1 MFADV
6 VVNDLLSRQ
15 IAAEEIGSDPS
26 EPVGRSYHYDV
37 PDHLRGVVQPGHLV
51 WVPFGERLL
60 QGIVVGLMQ
69 AAAVAGTRPLKS
81 LVLDEPVL
89 TRTQIALA
97 RWMSG
102 HTLAPLLDCLRLML
116 PPGLLRSAEPLL
128 EALLLPP
135 YPPDLSS
142 EQTELLDRLQ
152 EGSISLRRL
161 KRVAPALAAGT
172 VIDPLVRSGLVAR
185 RQVVLGVPLR
195 PKTGK
200 RVRLLADADE
210 VKRSLPALGHASKQA
225 DVLSW
230 LAATTDPLPRLSSVR
245 EAVQSSPGPIQA
257 LAARGWVDIT
267 PRRRLLLVLASS
279 QAIEEGLQ
287 GELSRAPKQA
297 AALAALRA
305 VDGPVDAAAFMAEHG
320 VSQASLK
327 SLEGRGYVRQVVDE
341 QKVLLLL
348 DRSDV
353 PGRVVELRGAQKH
366 QAVLEALLELVDEVG
381 EGEAVVEWIGWIY
394 GETSCSLTTLRD
406 LQAAGLIAIEE
417 EEIWRDPLA
426 GREFV
431 TDVPPRLTP
440 DQMKV
445 WAVIEEGIRA
455 LADQES
461 ARGDR
466 APGRALAS
474 IHQSAEMPAQQSGD
488 LTNGRDAAAPVYL
501 LHGVTGSGKTE
512 IYLRAIARI
521 LSAGR
526 QAIVLVPEISLTPQT
541 IRRFA
546 ARFPGRIGVIH
557 GRLSR
562 GERYDT
568 WRRIRAG
575 KIDIVI
581 GPRSA
586 LLQPL
591 PRLGLIVMDEEYDRS
606 YKQSDLLSRRLVRY
620 HARDVALQLGEL
632 AGAPLILGTA
642 TPSLEAYKAA
652 LEGRSRLLE
661 LPQRILGHRR
671 RLGEQQTRHHVKRT
685 VYQPVSAGLEVR
697 YADLPHVEVV
707 DLRQELRV
715 GNRSIFS
722 RALQKALAK
731 TLAAKEQAILFLNR
745 RGAATF
751 VMCRDCGHVLRCRH
765 CDVSLTYHLVDPL
778 DRASA
783 DRLVCH
789 HCNRHEA
796 VPDRCPQCD
805 STRIRH
811 FGVGTQRVEAEV
823 KRLFPRARTLRWDA
837 DATRFKGAHEV
848 ILTQF
853 SSHQA
858 DVLIG
863 TQMIAKG
870 LDLPL
875 VTLVG
880 VVTADTAL
888 HLPDFRAGERTFQLL
903 TQVAG
908 RAGRG
913 ILGGRVIVQTYT
925 PEHYAIRAAAGH
937 DYGAFYE
944 REMAYRRQIVYPP
957 FARLL
962 KVVAV
967 DEDHLRCQEAAQ
979 EVAGLLEERLM
990 ASRTDASLIGPV
1002 PCFFARH
1009 RGRSRWQVVIRATDP
1024 TPLVRGLHLPSNCW
1038 IDVDPESLL

>member
-200 RVRLLADADE
+200 RVRPRSRPMSSAGCQPPQTHSPVSAPCVRQCKAHLAQ
-210 VKRSLPALGHASKQA
+210 S
-225 DVLSW
+225 
-230 LAATTDPLPRLSSVR
+230 RLWR
-245 EAVQSSPGPIQA
+245 QEA
-257 LAARGWVDIT
+257 GWTSHPD
-267 PRRRLLLVLASS
+267 
-279 QAIEEGLQ
+279 
-287 GELSRAPKQA
+287 
-297 AALAALRA
+297 ALAALRA
-305 VDGPVDAAAFMAEHG
+305 LDGPVDAAAFMAEHG

-327 SLEGRGYVRQVVDE
+327 SLEERGYVRQVVDE

-440 DQMKV
+440 DQMRV

-488 LTNGRDAAAPVYL
+488 LPHGRDAAAPVYL